1 MRIDSCRNCGM
12 ELQVTQLCS
21 HCVQPLHFECN
32 NCNAFVDDPIHQHK
46 SLSQSLLS
54 FSEGLMTKR
63 DMSANDIPILE
74 SEMRIV
80 NN

>member
-1 MRIDSCRNCGM
+1 MKIDSCRNCGE
-12 ELQVTQLCS
+12 ELQVMQLCS
-21 HCVQPLHFECN
+21 HCDQPLHFECN

-54 FSEGLMTKR
+54 ISEELMTKR
-63 DMSANDIPILE
+63 DMSANDMPILE
-74 SEMRIV
+74 SEMRIG

>member
-12 ELQVTQLCS
+12 ELQVMQLCS
-21 HCVQPLHFECN
+21 HCNQPLHFECN
-32 NCNAFVDDPIHQHK
+32 NCNAFVDDPIHQHEN
-46 SLSQSLLS
+46 LSQSLFS